1 VSDDI
6 ERQRLIDFDRTL
18 KPGLCVEARWHHGK
32 PYTAKA
38 TVRSISRDTVTA
50 VLDED
55 RDDPFHA
62 GWPVKL
68 PRFLKPGWS
77 VGAGVF
83 PLALAKVEA
92 APYDG
97 EMPGGRPPSRRR
109 SAGPQAELYKRL
121 VKLTEESSQNQVAGE
136 IGIPHEHLWRILKGE
151 RSPSIKTLTKIYEA
165 YPRQF
170 KELKIFREPK
180 KS

>member
-6 ERQRLIDFDRTL
+6 ERQRLIEFDRTL
-18 KPGLCVEARWHHGK
+18 KPGLPVEARWHHGK
-32 PYTAKA
+32 PYVAKA
-38 TVRSISRDTVTA
+38 TVRSTSRDTVTA

-55 RDDPFHA
+55 QGDPFHA
-62 GWPVKL
+62 GWPVTV
-68 PRFLKPGWS
+68 PRFLKPKWS
-77 VGAGVF
+77 LSNGAF
-83 PLALAKVEA
+83 PLAA
-92 APYDG
+92 AQAPSASYDG

-121 VKLTEESSQNQVAGE
+121 LKLTEESSQNQVAGE

-151 RSPSIKTLTKIYEA
+151 RTPSIKTLTKIYQA

-170 KELKIFREPK
+170 KELKILCEPK
-180 KS
+180 KP